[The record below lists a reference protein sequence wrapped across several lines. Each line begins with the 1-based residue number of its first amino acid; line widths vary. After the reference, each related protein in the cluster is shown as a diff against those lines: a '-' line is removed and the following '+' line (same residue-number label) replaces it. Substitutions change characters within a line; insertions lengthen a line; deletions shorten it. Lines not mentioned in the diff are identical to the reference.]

1 MSQTIKDFRGMV
13 RRAGRHPEEIR
24 WILRVHNPL
33 GEEKATEPRA
43 LLGGTPQQAV
53 EDLPRLRELGID
65 HVFYHMNHP
74 TQVPIDT
81 QLVLLRRLLRMIK
94 A

>member
-1 MSQTIKDFRGMV
+1 MV
-13 RRAGRHPEEIR
+13 RRAGRNPEEMK

-33 GEEKATEPRA
+33 TEEKATEPRA
-43 LLGGTPQQAV
+43 LLGGTPQQAA